1 MDKNTVI
8 GLLLIFALF
17 LGFSFYQTS
26 QVKKRQAAQE
36 AQIAEEM
43 EKGAE
48 ETANMLSLDNQTDT
62 TTTATEAQ
70 AAPKLTPA
78 QRFSNAQV
86 GDDNDYVVETAKA
99 YYSFSKKGG
108 YLKQIE
114 LKDVYRYTPK
124 DSAKQPL
131 IIYDGGSNDM
141 SIKLMLRDQTEI
153 STNECCFV
161 ANVDDKLVV
170 DEKHNQLSLRLYPN
184 APSDSS
190 QCQVLNQKAYIEY
203 LYTFSN
209 DDYKFDYEVNFVNME
224 PYLYPNR
231 HSFTIQWKAQPK
243 CVEKNYDYEKNITS
257 IYYMDNSDE
266 VDNLDERKPDHKDFT
281 SPLKWVSFKQQ
292 FFTTCLVTTDKP
304 FTSGSVTVKVP
315 EKGENSILKDL
326 DADLDFEVAD
336 LNDGHFGMYMFVG
349 PNQYRLLKGYGEK
362 LERQVPLGWGFFLL
376 QWINRF
382 LIIPVFNWLEAY
394 GLSYG
399 LIILILTIFIKIV
412 VLPVSYKMYMS
423 SAKMRALKP
432 EIEALNAKYPKEE
445 DMMKKQQATMSLY
458 RSAGVKPAGGCVP
471 MLLQMPI
478 LIAMYRFFPSAYE
491 LRQQPFLWAE
501 DLSTYDSIWNF
512 GHHIP
517 LFGDHLSLFTLLMTA
532 ATVVY
537 TWLNQKLMAPTQGN
551 KDQQRMMNIMMYM
564 MPIMF
569 LFMFNNFA
577 SGLTYYYLLFNL
589 VTFLQMFIFR
599 IAINDD
605 KLRVALQENMKK
617 PHKKSRW
624 EMKMEQLQKQ
634 QQQMLKQQQ
643 QQQQQQ
649 KVKPQQQSQKRK

>member
-17 LGFSFYQTS
+17 MGFSFYQTS
-26 QVKKRQAAQE
+26 QMKKQKAAQE
-36 AQIAEEM
+36 AQMLEEI
-43 EKGAE
+43 EKEAE
-48 ETANMLSLDNQTDT
+48 ETAQALSLDNQPDT
-62 TTTATEAQ
+62 TGTTVEKSAMAT
-70 AAPKLTPA
+70 LTPA

-86 GDDNDYVVETAKA
+86 DEEGDYMVETAKA
-99 YYSFSKKGG
+99 FYYFSKKGG
-108 YLKQIE
+108 YLKQVE

-124 DSAKQPL
+124 DSAKLPL
-131 IIYDGGSNDM
+131 IIYDGGSNRM
-141 SIKLMLRDQTEI
+141 SLKLMLRDQTEV
-153 STNECCFV
+153 STCDCYFV
-161 ANVDDKLVV
+161 ANTEELVV
-170 DEKHNQLSLRLYPN
+170 DGKHNKLSLRLYPN
-184 APSDSS
+184 ASADST
-190 QCQVLNQKAYIEY
+190 QCQVLDQKSYIEY

-209 DDYKFDYEVNFVNME
+209 DDYKFDYEINVVNME

-231 HSFTIQWKAQPK
+231 RAFTMQWEAQPK
-243 CVEKNYDYEKNITS
+243 CVEKNFDYEKNITS
-257 IYYMDNSDE
+257 IYYMDNSDD
-266 VDNLDERKPDHKDFT
+266 VGNLDERKPDKKDFT

-292 FFTTCLVTTDKP
+292 FFTTCLVSKEVP
-304 FTSGSVTVKVP
+304 FTSGSLSVQIP
-315 EKGENSILKDL
+315 EDKRDNILKDCF
-326 DADLDFEVAD
+326 ADLDFEVAD
-336 LNDGHFGMYMFVG
+336 LNNGHFDMYMFVG
-349 PNQYRLLKGYGEK
+349 PNQYRLLKEYDTK

-382 LIIPVFNWLEAY
+382 IIIPVFNWLEAY

-412 VLPVSYKMYMS
+412 VLPVSYKTYMS

-432 EIEALNAKYPKEE
+432 EIEALNAKYPKDE

-501 DLSTYDSIWNF
+501 DLSTYDSIWDF
-512 GHHIP
+512 GHNIP
-517 LFGDHLSLFTLLMTA
+517 LLGDHLSLFTILMTI
-532 ATVVY
+532 ATIVY

-599 IAINDD
+599 IAVDED
-605 KLRVALQENMKK
+605 KLRAKMQENMKK
-617 PHKKSRW
+617 PVKKSRW
-624 EMKMEQLQKQ
+624 QLKMEELQKQ
-634 QQQMLKQQQ
+634 QAQMLKQQQ
-643 QQQQQQ
+643 QA
-649 KVKPQQQSQKRK
+649 QKRK

>member
-17 LGFSFYQTS
+17 LGFSFYQTN
-26 QVKKRQAAQE
+26 QVKKQRAAQE
-36 AQIAEEM
+36 AQMEEELQKEAEEAA
-43 EKGAE
+43 K
-48 ETANMLSLDNQTDT
+48 TLSLDNQTDT
-62 TTTATEAQ
+62 LTDSTTPAVTS
-70 AAPKLTPA
+70 LTPA

-86 GDDNDYVVETAKA
+86 DENGDYTVETAKA
-99 YYSFSKKGG
+99 YYLFSKKGG
-108 YLKQIE
+108 YLKQIQ

-124 DSAKQPL
+124 DAEKQPL
-131 IIYDGGSNDM
+131 IIYDGGSNCM
-141 SIKLMLRDQTEI
+141 AMKLMLRDQSEI
-153 STNECCFV
+153 STADCYFV
-161 ANVDDKLVV
+161 ANADELVV
-170 DEKHNQLSLRLYPN
+170 DEKHNKLSLRLYPN
-184 APSDSS
+184 AGTDST
-190 QCQVLNQKAYIEY
+190 QCQVLDQKSYIEF

-209 DDYKFDYEVNFVNME
+209 DDYKFDYEINVVNME

-231 HSFTIQWKAQPK
+231 RNFTILWNAKPK
-243 CVEKNYDYEKNITS
+243 NVEKNYDYEKNITS

-266 VDNLDERKPDHKDFT
+266 VDNLDERKPDKKEFT

-292 FFTTCLVTTDKP
+292 FFTTCLVTKDKP
-304 FTSGSVTVKVP
+304 FTSGTLEVKVP
-315 EKGENSILKDL
+315 EKSEKVVLKDCS
-326 DADLDFEVAD
+326 AELDFELAD
-336 LNDGHFGMYMFVG
+336 LNKGHFDMYMFVG
-349 PNQYRLLKGYGEK
+349 PNQYRLLKEYDTK

-376 QWINRF
+376 HWINRF
-382 LIIPVFNWLEAY
+382 IIIPVFNWLEAY

-399 LIILILTIFIKIV
+399 LIILILTIFIKII
-412 VLPVSYKMYMS
+412 VLPVSYKTYMS

-432 EIEALNAKYPKEE
+432 EIEAINEKYPKDE

-458 RSAGVKPAGGCVP
+458 RSAGVKPAGGCLP

-501 DLSTYDSIWNF
+501 DLSTYDSIWDF
-512 GHHIP
+512 GHNVP
-517 LFGDHLSLFTLLMTA
+517 LLGDHLSLFTILMTI

-577 SGLTYYYLLFNL
+577 SALTYYYLLFNL
-589 VTFLQMFIFR
+589 LTFLQMWIFR
-599 IAINDD
+599 MAIDED
-605 KLRVALQENMKK
+605 KLRAEMQENMKK
-617 PHKKSRW
+617 PVKKSKW
-624 EMKMEQLQKQ
+624 QLKMEELQKQ

-643 QQQQQQ
+643 
-649 KVKPQQQSQKRK
+649 SQKRK

>member
-17 LGFSFYQTS
+17 LGFSFYQTN
-26 QVKKRQAAQE
+26 QVKKQRAAQE
-36 AQIAEEM
+36 AQMEEELQKEAEEAA
-43 EKGAE
+43 K
-48 ETANMLSLDNQTDT
+48 TLSLDNQIDTLTDST
-62 TTTATEAQ
+62 TPAVTS
-70 AAPKLTPA
+70 LTPA

-86 GDDNDYVVETAKA
+86 DENGDYTVETAKA
-99 YYSFSKKGG
+99 YYLFSKKGG
-108 YLKQIE
+108 YLKQIQ

-124 DSAKQPL
+124 DAEKQPL
-131 IIYDGGSNDM
+131 IIYDGGSNCM
-141 SIKLMLRDQTEI
+141 AMKLMLRDQSEI
-153 STNECCFV
+153 STADCYFV
-161 ANVDDKLVV
+161 ANADELVV
-170 DEKHNQLSLRLYPN
+170 DEKHNKLSLRLYPN
-184 APSDSS
+184 AGTDST
-190 QCQVLNQKAYIEY
+190 QCQVLDQKSYIEF

-209 DDYKFDYEVNFVNME
+209 DDYKFDYEINVVNME

-231 HSFTIQWKAQPK
+231 RNFTILWNAKPK
-243 CVEKNYDYEKNITS
+243 NVEKNYDYEKNITS

-266 VDNLDERKPDHKDFT
+266 VDNLDERKPDKKEFT

-292 FFTTCLVTTDKP
+292 FFTTCLVTKDKP
-304 FTSGSVTVKVP
+304 FTSGTLEVKVP
-315 EKGENSILKDL
+315 EKSEKVVLKDCS
-326 DADLDFEVAD
+326 AELDFELAD
-336 LNDGHFGMYMFVG
+336 LNKGHFDMYMFVG
-349 PNQYRLLKGYGEK
+349 PNQYRLLKEYDTK

-376 QWINRF
+376 HWINRF
-382 LIIPVFNWLEAY
+382 IIIPVFNWLEAY

-399 LIILILTIFIKIV
+399 LIILILTIFIKII
-412 VLPVSYKMYMS
+412 VLPVSYKTYMS

-432 EIEALNAKYPKEE
+432 EIEAINEKYPKDE

-458 RSAGVKPAGGCVP
+458 RSAGVKPAGGCLP

-501 DLSTYDSIWNF
+501 DLSTYDSIWDF
-512 GHHIP
+512 GHNVP
-517 LFGDHLSLFTLLMTA
+517 LLGDHLSLFTILMTI

-577 SGLTYYYLLFNL
+577 SALTYYYLLFNL
-589 VTFLQMFIFR
+589 LTFLQMWIFR
-599 IAINDD
+599 MAIDED
-605 KLRVALQENMKK
+605 KLRAEMQENMKK
-617 PHKKSRW
+617 PVKKSKW
-624 EMKMEQLQKQ
+624 QLKMEELQKQ

-643 QQQQQQ
+643 
-649 KVKPQQQSQKRK
+649 SQKRK

>member
-17 LGFSFYQTS
+17 MGFSFYQTS
-26 QVKKRQAAQE
+26 KVKKQQAAQQE
-36 AQIAEEM
+36 QALQELAES
-43 EKGAE
+43 AE
-48 ETANMLSLDNQTDT
+48 ETNNTLSLDAQSDT
-62 TTTATEAQ
+62 NKTAEP
-70 AAPKLTPA
+70 AAAKLTPA
-78 QRFSNAQV
+78 QKFSNAQV
-86 GDDNDYVVETAKA
+86 DEEGDYTVETAKA
-99 YYSFSKKGG
+99 YYRFSKKGG
-108 YLKQIE
+108 YLKEIQ

-124 DSAKQPL
+124 GAEKEPL
-131 IIYDGGSNDM
+131 VIYEGGSNSM
-141 SIKLMLRDQTEI
+141 AMKLMLRDQTEI
-153 STNECCFV
+153 STDECVFV
-161 ANVDDKLVV
+161 ANTDELVV
-170 DEKHNQLSLRLYPN
+170 DAQHNKLSLRLYPN
-184 APSDSS
+184 SSADSA
-190 QCQVLNQKAYIEY
+190 QCQVLNQKSYIEY

-209 DDYKFDYEVNFVNME
+209 EDYKFDYQINMINME

-231 HSFTIQWKAQPK
+231 HSFTMKWQAQPK

-266 VDNLDERKPDHKDFT
+266 VDNLDERKPDHKEFT

-292 FFTTCLVTTDKP
+292 FFTTCLVTTDQP

-315 EKGENSILKDL
+315 EKGETSILKDL
-326 DADLDFEVAD
+326 DADLDFEMAN
-336 LNDGHFGMYMFVG
+336 LNDGHFKMYMFVG
-349 PNQYRLLKGYGEK
+349 PNQYRLLKGYDQK

-382 LIIPVFNWLEAY
+382 IIIPVFNWLEAY

-412 VLPVSYKMYMS
+412 VLPVSYKTYMS

-458 RSAGVKPAGGCVP
+458 KSAGVSPAGGCVP

-501 DLSTYDSIWNF
+501 DLSTYDSIWDF
-512 GHHIP
+512 GHNVP
-517 LFGDHLSLFTLLMTA
+517 LLGDHLSLFTVLMTI
-532 ATVVY
+532 ATIVY

-599 IAINDD
+599 IAVDED
-605 KLRVALQENMKK
+605 KLRAQMQENMKK
-617 PHKKSRW
+617 PVKKSRW
-624 EMKMEQLQKQ
+624 QMKMEELQKQ
-634 QQQMLKQQQ
+634 QAQMLKQQQ
-643 QQQQQQ
+643 QG
-649 KVKPQQQSQKRK
+649 QKRK

>member
-26 QVKKRQAAQE
+26 QVKKRQAEQE
-36 AQIAEEM
+36 AQMTEEM
-43 EKGAE
+43 AKKAE
-48 ETANMLSLDNQTDT
+48 ETANTLSLDAQSDT
-62 TTTATEAQ
+62 NKTAEP
-70 AAPKLTPA
+70 AATAMAPA

-86 GDDNDYVVETAKA
+86 GEGDYTVETAKA
-99 YYSFSKKGG
+99 YYRFSKKGG
-108 YLKQIE
+108 YLREIQ

-124 DSAKQPL
+124 GADKEPL
-131 IIYDGGSNDM
+131 VIYEGGSNSM
-141 SIKLMLRDQTEI
+141 AMKLMLRDQTEI
-153 STNECCFV
+153 STADCNFV
-161 ANVDDKLVV
+161 ADADDLVI
-170 DEKHNQLSLRLYPN
+170 DAQHNKLSLRLYPN
-184 APSDSS
+184 TPNDSAG
-190 QCQVLNQKAYIEY
+190 CQTLNQKSYIEY

-209 DDYKFDYEVNFVNME
+209 DDYKFDYQINFVNME

-231 HSFTIQWKAQPK
+231 RTFTMLWDAQPK

-257 IYYMDNSDE
+257 IYYMDNGDE
-266 VDNLDERKPDHKDFT
+266 VDNLDERKADHRDFT

-304 FTSGSVTVKVP
+304 FTSGTLSVQLPDKS
-315 EKGENSILKDL
+315 EKSVLKNCA
-326 DADLDFEVAD
+326 ADLDFEVAD

-349 PNQYRLLKGYGEK
+349 PNQYRLLKDYDVK

-382 LIIPVFNWLEAY
+382 IIIPIFNWLEAY

-399 LIILILTIFIKIV
+399 IIILILTIFIKIV
-412 VLPVSYKMYMS
+412 VLPVSYKTYMS
-423 SAKMRALKP
+423 SAKMRVLKP
-432 EIEALNAKYPKEE
+432 EIEAINAKYPKDE
-445 DMMKKQQATMSLY
+445 DMMKKQQATMALY

-478 LIAMYRFFPSAYE
+478 LIAMYRFFPASYE

-501 DLSTYDSIWNF
+501 DLSTYDSIWDF
-512 GHHIP
+512 GRNVP
-517 LFGDHLSLFTLLMTA
+517 LLGDHLSLFTILMTI
-532 ATVVY
+532 ATIIY

-564 MPIMF
+564 MPVMF

-589 VTFLQMFIFR
+589 ATFLQMFIFR
-599 IAINDD
+599 VAVNED
-605 KLRVALQENMKK
+605 KLRAQMQETMKK
-617 PHKKSRW
+617 PVKKSRW
-624 EMKMEQLQKQ
+624 EMKMEELQKQ

-643 QQQQQQ
+643 QQQ
-649 KVKPQQQSQKRK
+649 KRK

>member
-17 LGFSFYQTS
+17 LGFSFFQTS
-26 QVKKRQAAQE
+26 QLKKQKAAQE
-36 AQIAEEM
+36 EMMSQEADKEAQ
-43 EKGAE
+43 
-48 ETANMLSLDNQTDT
+48 ETAERLSLDAQSDT
-62 TTTATEAQ
+62 NRTAEPV
-70 AAPKLTPA
+70 AAKLTPA
-78 QRFSNAQV
+78 QKFSNAQV
-86 GDDNDYVVETAKA
+86 DEGGDYTVETSKA
-99 YYSFSKKGG
+99 YYRFSKKGG
-108 YLKQIE
+108 YLKEIQ

-124 DSAKQPL
+124 GAEKEPL
-131 IIYDGGSNDM
+131 VIYEGGSNEM
-141 SIKLMLRDQTEI
+141 AINLMLRDQTEI
-153 STNECCFV
+153 STADCYFV
-161 ANVDDKLVV
+161 ANAEELVV
-170 DEKHNQLSLRLYPN
+170 DEKHNKLSLRLYPN
-184 APSDSS
+184 AEVDSTG
-190 QCQVLNQKAYIEY
+190 CQVLNKKAYIEY

-209 DDYKFDYEVNFVNME
+209 DDYKFDYEINMVNME
-224 PYLYPNR
+224 PYLYPNQR
-231 HSFTIQWKAQPK
+231 NFTMQWNAQPK

-257 IYYMDNSDE
+257 IYYMDNGDD
-266 VDNLDERKPDHKDFT
+266 VGNLDERKPDKKDFT

-292 FFTTCLVTTDKP
+292 FFTTCLVTKDVP
-304 FTSGSVTVKVP
+304 FSSGSLSVQLPDKS
-315 EKGENSILKDL
+315 EKNVLKDL
-326 DADLDFEVAD
+326 SADLDFEIQD
-336 LNDGHFGMYMFVG
+336 LNKGHFGMYMFVG
-349 PNQYRLLKGYGEK
+349 PNQYRLLKGYDNK

-382 LIIPVFNWLEAY
+382 IIIPVFNWLEAY

-399 LIILILTIFIKIV
+399 LIILILTIFIKIL

-423 SAKMRALKP
+423 SAKMRVLKP
-432 EIEALNAKYPKEE
+432 EIEAISEKYPKEE
-445 DMMKKQQATMSLY
+445 DMMKKQQATMALY
-458 RSAGVKPAGGCVP
+458 RSAGVKPAGGCLP

-512 GHHIP
+512 GHNVP
-517 LFGDHLSLFTLLMTA
+517 LLGDHLSLFTVLMTI
-532 ATVVY
+532 ATIIY

-564 MPIMF
+564 MPVMF

-599 IAINDD
+599 IAVDED
-605 KLRVALQENMKK
+605 KLRAQMQETMKK
-617 PHKKSRW
+617 PVKKSRW
-624 EMKMEQLQKQ
+624 EMKMEELQKQ

-643 QQQQQQ
+643 QRQNG
-649 KVKPQQQSQKRK
+649 QKRK

>member
-17 LGFSFYQTS
+17 LGFSFYQTN
-26 QVKKRQAAQE
+26 QVKKQRAAQE
-36 AQIAEEM
+36 AQMEEELQKEAEEAA
-43 EKGAE
+43 K
-48 ETANMLSLDNQTDT
+48 TLSLDNQTDT
-62 TTTATEAQ
+62 LTDSTTPAVTS
-70 AAPKLTPA
+70 LTPA

-86 GDDNDYVVETAKA
+86 DENGDYTVETAKA
-99 YYSFSKKGG
+99 YYLFSKKGG
-108 YLKQIE
+108 YLKQIQ

-124 DSAKQPL
+124 DAEKQPL
-131 IIYDGGSNDM
+131 IIYDGGSNCM
-141 SIKLMLRDQTEI
+141 AMKLMLRDQSEI
-153 STNECCFV
+153 STADCYFV
-161 ANVDDKLVV
+161 ANADELVV
-170 DEKHNQLSLRLYPN
+170 DEKHNKLSLRLYPN
-184 APSDSS
+184 AGTDST
-190 QCQVLNQKAYIEY
+190 QCQVLDQKSYIEF

-209 DDYKFDYEVNFVNME
+209 DDYKFDYEINVVNME

-231 HSFTIQWKAQPK
+231 RNFTILWNAKPK
-243 CVEKNYDYEKNITS
+243 NVEKNYDYEKNITS

-266 VDNLDERKPDHKDFT
+266 VENLDERKPDKKEFT

-292 FFTTCLVTTDKP
+292 FFTTCLVTKDKP
-304 FTSGSVTVKVP
+304 FTSGTLEVKVP
-315 EKGENSILKDL
+315 EKSEKVVLKDCS
-326 DADLDFEVAD
+326 AELDFELAD
-336 LNDGHFGMYMFVG
+336 LNKGHFDMYMFVG
-349 PNQYRLLKGYGEK
+349 PNQYRLLKEYDTK

-376 QWINRF
+376 HWINRF
-382 LIIPVFNWLEAY
+382 IIIPVFNWLEAY

-412 VLPVSYKMYMS
+412 VLPVSYKTYMS

-432 EIEALNAKYPKEE
+432 EIEAINEKYPKDE

-458 RSAGVKPAGGCVP
+458 RSAGVKPAGGCLP

-501 DLSTYDSIWNF
+501 DLSTYDSIWDF
-512 GHHIP
+512 GHNVP
-517 LFGDHLSLFTLLMTA
+517 LLGDHLSLFTILMTI

-577 SGLTYYYLLFNL
+577 SALTYYYLLFNL
-589 VTFLQMFIFR
+589 LTFLQMWIFR
-599 IAINDD
+599 MAIDED
-605 KLRVALQENMKK
+605 KLRAEMQENMKK
-617 PHKKSRW
+617 PVKKSKW
-624 EMKMEQLQKQ
+624 QLKMEELQKQ

-643 QQQQQQ
+643 
-649 KVKPQQQSQKRK
+649 SQKRK

>member
-17 LGFSFYQTS
+17 LGFSFYQTN
-26 QVKKRQAAQE
+26 QVKKQRAAQE
-36 AQIAEEM
+36 AQMLEEM
-43 EKGAE
+43 EKEAAE
-48 ETANMLSLDNQTDT
+48 SAQTLSLDAQSDTAQTASTPVNT
-62 TTTATEAQ
+62 T
-70 AAPKLTPA
+70 LTPA

-86 GDDNDYVVETAKA
+86 DEQGDYTVETAKA
-99 YYSFSKKGG
+99 YYRFSKKGG
-108 YLKQIE
+108 YLKEIQ

-124 DSAKQPL
+124 DAEKEPL
-131 IIYDGGSNDM
+131 VIYEGGSNSM
-141 SIKLMLRDQTEI
+141 AMKLMLRDQTEI
-153 STNECCFV
+153 STADCYFV
-161 ANVDDKLVV
+161 ANADELVV
-170 DEKHNQLSLRLYPN
+170 DEKHNKLSLRIYPN
-184 APSDSS
+184 AGTDSA
-190 QCQVLNQKAYIEY
+190 QCQVLDQKSYIEY

-209 DDYKFDYEVNFVNME
+209 DDYKFDYQINIVNME

-231 HSFTIQWKAQPK
+231 RSFTLQWDAQPK

-266 VDNLDERKPDHKDFT
+266 VDNLDERKPDKKDFT

-292 FFTTCLVTTDKP
+292 FFTTCLVTKDKP
-304 FTSGSVTVKVP
+304 FTSGTLEVQVPDKQVDKV
-315 EKGENSILKDL
+315 LKDCS
-326 DADLDFEVAD
+326 ADLDFEVSD
-336 LNDGHFGMYMFVG
+336 LNKGHFDMYMFVG
-349 PNQYRLLKGYGEK
+349 PNQYRLLKEYDQK

-376 QWINRF
+376 HWVNRF
-382 LIIPVFNWLEAY
+382 IIIPVFNWLEAY

-412 VLPVSYKMYMS
+412 VLPVSYKTYMS

-432 EIEALNAKYPKEE
+432 EIEALNEKYPKEE

-458 RSAGVKPAGGCVP
+458 RSAGVKPAGGCLP

-501 DLSTYDSIWNF
+501 DLSTYDSIWDF
-512 GHHIP
+512 GHTIP
-517 LFGDHLSLFTLLMTA
+517 LYGDHMSLFTILMTI
-532 ATVVY
+532 ATIVY
-537 TWLNQKLMAPTQGN
+537 TWLNNKLMAPTQGN

-577 SGLTYYYLLFNL
+577 SALTYYYLLFNL
-589 VTFLQMFIFR
+589 LTFLQMWIFR
-599 IAINDD
+599 MAIDEN
-605 KLRVALQENMKK
+605 KLRAQMQENMKK
-617 PHKKSRW
+617 PVKKSKW
-624 EMKMEQLQKQ
+624 QLKMEELQKQ
-634 QQQMLKQQQ
+634 QAQMMKQQQ
-643 QQQQQQ
+643 QA
-649 KVKPQQQSQKRK
+649 QKRK

>member
-17 LGFSFYQTS
+17 LGFSFYQTN
-26 QVKKRQAAQE
+26 QVKKQRAAQE
-36 AQIAEEM
+36 AQMEEELQKEAEEAA
-43 EKGAE
+43 K
-48 ETANMLSLDNQTDT
+48 TLSLDNQTDT
-62 TTTATEAQ
+62 LTDSTTPAVTS
-70 AAPKLTPA
+70 LTPA

-86 GDDNDYVVETAKA
+86 DENGDYTVETAKA
-99 YYSFSKKGG
+99 YYLFSKKGG
-108 YLKQIE
+108 YLKQIQ

-124 DSAKQPL
+124 DAEKQPL
-131 IIYDGGSNDM
+131 IIYDGGSNCM
-141 SIKLMLRDQTEI
+141 AMKLMLRDQSEI
-153 STNECCFV
+153 STADCYFV
-161 ANVDDKLVV
+161 ADVDELVV
-170 DEKHNQLSLRLYPN
+170 DAQHNKLSLRLYPN
-184 APSDSS
+184 TKSDSA
-190 QCQVLNQKAYIEY
+190 QCQVLDQKSYIEY

-209 DDYKFDYEVNFVNME
+209 DDYKFDYEINVVNME

-231 HSFTIQWKAQPK
+231 RNFTILWNAKPK
-243 CVEKNYDYEKNITS
+243 NVEKNYDYEKNITS

-266 VDNLDERKPDHKDFT
+266 VDNLDERKPDKKEFT

-292 FFTTCLVTTDKP
+292 FFTTCLVTKDKP
-304 FTSGSVTVKVP
+304 FTSGTLEVKVP
-315 EKGENSILKDL
+315 EKSEKVVLKDCS
-326 DADLDFEVAD
+326 AELDFELAD
-336 LNDGHFGMYMFVG
+336 LNKGHFDMYMFVG
-349 PNQYRLLKGYGEK
+349 PNQYRLLKEYDTK

-376 QWINRF
+376 HWINRF
-382 LIIPVFNWLEAY
+382 IIIPVFNWLEAY

-399 LIILILTIFIKIV
+399 LIILILTIFIKII
-412 VLPVSYKMYMS
+412 VLPVSYKTYMS

-432 EIEALNAKYPKEE
+432 EIEAINEKYPKDE

-458 RSAGVKPAGGCVP
+458 RSAGVKPAGGCLP

-501 DLSTYDSIWNF
+501 DLSTYDSIWDF
-512 GHHIP
+512 GHNVP
-517 LFGDHLSLFTLLMTA
+517 LLGDHLSLFTILMTI

-577 SGLTYYYLLFNL
+577 SALTYYYLLFNL
-589 VTFLQMFIFR
+589 LTFLQMWIFR
-599 IAINDD
+599 MAINED
-605 KLRVALQENMKK
+605 KLRAEMQENMKK
-617 PHKKSRW
+617 PVKKSKW
-624 EMKMEQLQKQ
+624 QLKMEELQKQ

-643 QQQQQQ
+643 
-649 KVKPQQQSQKRK
+649 SQKRK

>member
-17 LGFSFYQTS
+17 LGFSFYQTN
-26 QVKKRQAAQE
+26 QVKKQREAQE
-36 AQIAEEM
+36 AQMMEEM
-43 EKGAE
+43 EKEAAE
-48 ETANMLSLDNQTDT
+48 SAQTLALDAQTDSLKT
-62 TTTATEAQ
+62 AEPTTATT
-70 AAPKLTPA
+70 KNLTPA

-86 GDDNDYVVETAKA
+86 DEEGDYTVETSKA
-99 YYSFSKKGG
+99 YYHFSKKGG

-124 DSAKQPL
+124 DSEKLPL
-131 IIYDGGSNDM
+131 IIYDGGSNNM
-141 SIKLMLRDQTEI
+141 ALKLMLRDQTEI
-153 STNECCFV
+153 TTDQCVFV
-161 ANVDDKLVV
+161 ANVDNLVV
-170 DEKHNQLSLRLYPN
+170 DEKHNKLSLRLYPN
-184 APSDSS
+184 AGADSA
-190 QCQVLNQKAYIEY
+190 QCQVLDKKSYIEY

-209 DDYKFDYEVNFVNME
+209 DDYKFDYTVNFVNME

-231 HSFTIQWKAQPK
+231 RSFTFMWDAQPK

-266 VDNLDERKPDHKDFT
+266 VDNLDERKPDKKDFT

-292 FFTTCLVTTDKP
+292 FFTTCLVTKDKP
-304 FTSGSVTVKVP
+304 FTSGTLEVKVP
-315 EKGENSILKDL
+315 DKQVDKVLKDCS
-326 DADLDFEVAD
+326 ADLDFEVAD
-336 LNDGHFGMYMFVG
+336 LNKGHFDMCMFVG
-349 PNQYRLLKGYGEK
+349 PNQYRLLKEYDQK

-376 QWINRF
+376 HWVNRF
-382 LIIPVFNWLEAY
+382 IIIPVFNWLEAY

-412 VLPVSYKMYMS
+412 VLPVSYKTYMS

-432 EIEALNAKYPKEE
+432 EIEAINAKYPKDE

-458 RSAGVKPAGGCVP
+458 RSAGVRPAGGCVP

-501 DLSTYDSIWNF
+501 DLSTYDSIWDF
-512 GHHIP
+512 GHSIP
-517 LFGDHLSLFTLLMTA
+517 LYGDHVSLFTILMTI
-532 ATVVY
+532 ATIVY
-537 TWLNQKLMAPTQGN
+537 TWLNNKLMAPTQGN

-577 SGLTYYYLLFNL
+577 SALTYYYLLFNL
-589 VTFLQMFIFR
+589 LTFLQMWIFR
-599 IAINDD
+599 MAIDEN
-605 KLRVALQENMKK
+605 KLRAKMQESMKK
-617 PHKKSRW
+617 PQKKSKW
-624 EMKMEQLQKQ
+624 QLKMEELQKQ
-634 QQQMLKQQQ
+634 QAQMIK
-643 QQQQQQ
+643 
-649 KVKPQQQSQKRK
+649 QQQSQKRK

>member
-17 LGFSFYQTS
+17 LGFSFYQTN
-26 QVKKRQAAQE
+26 QVKKQRAAQE
-36 AQIAEEM
+36 AQMLEEM
-43 EKGAE
+43 EKESAE
-48 ETANMLSLDNQTDT
+48 SAKTLSLDAQSDTAQTT
-62 TTTATEAQ
+62 EPPTTAA
-70 AAPKLTPA
+70 LTPA

-86 GDDNDYVVETAKA
+86 DNQGDYTVETAKA
-99 YYSFSKKGG
+99 YYRFSKKGG
-108 YLKQIE
+108 YLKEIQ
-114 LKDVYRYTPK
+114 LKDIYRYTPK
-124 DSAKQPL
+124 DAEKEPL
-131 IIYDGGSNDM
+131 VIYEGGSNSM
-141 SIKLMLRDQTEI
+141 AMKLMLRDQTEI
-153 STNECCFV
+153 STTDCYFV
-161 ANVDDKLVV
+161 ANADELVV

-184 APSDSS
+184 GNPDSA

-209 DDYKFDYEVNFVNME
+209 DDYKFDYQINFVNME

-231 HSFTIQWKAQPK
+231 RSFTMQWNAQPK

-257 IYYMDNSDE
+257 IYYMDNSDD
-266 VDNLDERKPDHKDFT
+266 VQNLDERKPDKKDFT

-292 FFTTCLVTTDKP
+292 FFTTCLVTTDQP
-304 FTSGSVTVKVP
+304 FTSGTLEVQVPDKQVAKV
-315 EKGENSILKDL
+315 LKDCT
-326 DADLDFEVAD
+326 ADLDFEIKD
-336 LNDGHFGMYMFVG
+336 LNKGHFNMYMFVG
-349 PNQYRLLKGYGEK
+349 PNQYRLLKGYDQK

-376 QWINRF
+376 HWVNRF
-382 LIIPVFNWLEAY
+382 IIIPVFNWLEAY

-412 VLPVSYKMYMS
+412 VLPVSYKTYMS

-432 EIEALNAKYPKEE
+432 EIEALNAKYPKDE

-491 LRQQPFLWAE
+491 LRQQSFLWAE
-501 DLSTYDSIWNF
+501 DLSTYDSIWDFSHN
-512 GHHIP
+512 IP
-517 LFGDHLSLFTLLMTA
+517 LLGDHLSLFTILMSI
-532 ATVVY
+532 ATIFY
-537 TWLNQKLMAPTQGN
+537 TWLNNKLMAPTQGN

-569 LFMFNNFA
+569 FFMFNNFA

-589 VTFLQMFIFR
+589 TTFLQMFIFR
-599 IAINDD
+599 AAINED
-605 KLRVALQENMKK
+605 KLRATLQENMKK
-617 PHKKSRW
+617 PVKKSKW
-624 EMKMEQLQKQ
+624 QLKMEELQKQ
-634 QQQMLKQQQ
+634 QAQMLKQQQ
-643 QQQQQQ
+643 QA
-649 KVKPQQQSQKRK
+649 QKRK

>member
-26 QVKKRQAAQE
+26 QMKKQKAAQE
-36 AQIAEEM
+36 AQLSEEI
-43 EKGAE
+43 EKEYA
-48 ETANMLSLDNQTDT
+48 ETAQALSLDKSDT
-62 TTTATEAQ
+62 TV
-70 AAPKLTPA
+70 TPA
-78 QRFSNAQV
+78 SSETAALSPAQKFSNAQV
-86 GDDNDYVVETAKA
+86 DENGDYVVETAKA
-99 YYSFSKKGG
+99 YYFFSKKGG

-124 DSAKQPL
+124 DSEKQPL
-131 IIYDGGSNDM
+131 VIYEGGSNKM
-141 SIKLMLRDQTEI
+141 SMKLMLRDQSEI
-153 STNECCFV
+153 STSDCFFV
-161 ANVDDKLVV
+161 ANTDELVV
-170 DEKHNQLSLRLYPN
+170 DEQHKKLSLRLYPN
-184 APSDSS
+184 SGADSAK
-190 QCQVLNQKAYIEY
+190 CQVLDQKSYIEY

-209 DDYKFDYEVNFVNME
+209 EDYKFDYEINVVNME

-231 HSFTIQWKAQPK
+231 HTFTMQWDAQPK
-243 CVEKNYDYEKNITS
+243 CVEKNFEYEKNITS
-257 IYYMDNSDE
+257 IYYMDNSDG
-266 VDNLDERKPDHKDFT
+266 VGNLDERKPDKKDFT

-292 FFTTCLVTTDKP
+292 FFTTCLVSKETP
-304 FTSGSVTVKVP
+304 FTSGTLSVQIPDNKQD
-315 EKGENSILKDL
+315 NILKDCS
-326 DADLDFEVAD
+326 AALDFDVPD
-336 LNDGHFGMYMFVG
+336 LNKGHFGMYMFVG
-349 PNQYRLLKGYGEK
+349 PNQYRLLKGYDVK

-376 QWINRF
+376 HWVNRF
-382 LIIPVFNWLEAY
+382 IIIPIFNWLEAY

-412 VLPVSYKMYMS
+412 VLPVSYKTYMS

-445 DMMKKQQATMSLY
+445 DMMKKQQATMTLY

-478 LIAMYRFFPSAYE
+478 LIAMYRFFPAAYE
-491 LRQQPFLWAE
+491 LRQKSFLWAE
-501 DLSTYDSIWNF
+501 DLSTYDSIWDF
-512 GHHIP
+512 GRNIP
-517 LFGDHLSLFTLLMTA
+517 LYGDHVSLFTLLMTA
-532 ATVVY
+532 ATIVY
-537 TWLNQKLMAPTQGN
+537 TWLNNKLMAPTQGN

-599 IAINDD
+599 IAVDEN
-605 KLRVALQENMKK
+605 KLRAKMQENMKK
-617 PHKKSRW
+617 PVKKSKW
-624 EMKMEQLQKQ
+624 QLKMEELQKQ
-634 QQQMLKQQQ
+634 QAQMLKQQQ
-643 QQQQQQ
+643 Q
-649 KVKPQQQSQKRK
+649 SQKRK

>member
-17 LGFSFYQTS
+17 LGFSFYQTN
-26 QVKKRQAAQE
+26 QVKKQRAAQE
-36 AQIAEEM
+36 AQMEEELQKEAEEAA
-43 EKGAE
+43 K
-48 ETANMLSLDNQTDT
+48 TLSLDNQTDT
-62 TTTATEAQ
+62 LTDSTTPAVTS
-70 AAPKLTPA
+70 LTPA

-86 GDDNDYVVETAKA
+86 DENGDYTVETAKA
-99 YYSFSKKGG
+99 YYLFSKKGG
-108 YLKQIE
+108 YLKQIQ

-124 DSAKQPL
+124 DAEKQPL
-131 IIYDGGSNDM
+131 IIYDGGSNCM
-141 SIKLMLRDQTEI
+141 AMKLMLRDQSEI
-153 STNECCFV
+153 STADCYFV
-161 ANVDDKLVV
+161 ADVDELVV
-170 DEKHNQLSLRLYPN
+170 DAQHNKLSLRLYPN
-184 APSDSS
+184 TKSDSA
-190 QCQVLNQKAYIEY
+190 QCQVLDQKSYIEY

-209 DDYKFDYEVNFVNME
+209 DDYKFDYEINVVNME

-231 HSFTIQWKAQPK
+231 RNFTILWNAKPK
-243 CVEKNYDYEKNITS
+243 NVEKNYDYEKNITS

-266 VDNLDERKPDHKDFT
+266 VDNLDERKPDKKEFT

-292 FFTTCLVTTDKP
+292 FFTTCLVTKDKP
-304 FTSGSVTVKVP
+304 FTSGTLEVKVP
-315 EKGENSILKDL
+315 EKSEKVVLKDCS
-326 DADLDFEVAD
+326 AELDFELAD
-336 LNDGHFGMYMFVG
+336 LNKGHFDMYMFVG
-349 PNQYRLLKGYGEK
+349 PNQYRLLKEYDTK

-376 QWINRF
+376 HWINRF
-382 LIIPVFNWLEAY
+382 IIIPVFNWLEAY

-399 LIILILTIFIKIV
+399 LIILILTIFIKII
-412 VLPVSYKMYMS
+412 VLPVSYKTYMS

-432 EIEALNAKYPKEE
+432 EIEAINEKYPKDE

-458 RSAGVKPAGGCVP
+458 RSAGVKPAGGCLP

-501 DLSTYDSIWNF
+501 DLSTYDSIWDF
-512 GHHIP
+512 GHNVP
-517 LFGDHLSLFTLLMTA
+517 LLGDHLSLFTILMTI

-577 SGLTYYYLLFNL
+577 SALTYYYLLFNL
-589 VTFLQMFIFR
+589 LTFLQMWIFR
-599 IAINDD
+599 MAIDED
-605 KLRVALQENMKK
+605 KLRAEMQENMKK
-617 PHKKSRW
+617 PVKKSKW
-624 EMKMEQLQKQ
+624 QLKMEELQKQ

-643 QQQQQQ
+643 
-649 KVKPQQQSQKRK
+649 SQKRK